1 MAEYALTQELL
12 GSKGGCSVPYYYSLA
27 QFQLLKGDYSSA
39 IDNLKE
45 ALFYNNAWALKGH
58 CHYLQ
63 GAFTEARESYEWSM
77 VFPEPP
83 SDTNIVLLRLGAIYI
98 LEEKLGELCVAEE
111 AVAVAT
117 LLNSA
122 NAEVWAYLS
131 LISLKVSD
139 YYALNP
145 QSVSVL
151 VLPLWRVCRTE
162 YTRMFLD

>member
-1 MAEYALTQELL
+1 MAEHALSQELL
-12 GSKGGCSVPYYYSLA
+12 GSKGGCSMAYYYSLA

-39 IDNLKE
+39 IDSVKE
-45 ALFYNNAWALKGH
+45 ALFYKNAWALKGH

-63 GAFTEARESYEWSM
+63 GTFTEARECYEWSM

-83 SDTNIVLLRLGAIYI
+83 SDTHIVHLRLGAIYI

-111 AVAVAT
+111 ALAVAT

-131 LISLKVSD
+131 LISLKVTTYVYD
-139 YYALNP
+139 IKLNETQLLTAL
-145 QSVSVL
+145 
-151 VLPLWRVCRTE
+151 RTSKP
-162 YTRMFLD
+162 RN